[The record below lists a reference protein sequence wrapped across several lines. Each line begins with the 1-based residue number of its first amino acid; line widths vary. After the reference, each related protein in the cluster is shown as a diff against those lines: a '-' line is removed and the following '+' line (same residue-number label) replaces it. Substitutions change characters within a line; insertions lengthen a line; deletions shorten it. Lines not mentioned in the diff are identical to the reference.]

1 MPEGGDQADDVMDIV
16 DPVSGLSFQVAMY
29 RQYRQVHFEVALA
42 WGMKMIASRHSALL
56 IG

>member
-1 MPEGGDQADDVMDIV
+1 
-16 DPVSGLSFQVAMY
+16 VSGLSFQVAMY

-42 WGMKMIASRHSALL
+42 WGMKMIAPRHSALL